1 MAPQSSTLLL
11 RASLDAYIPSLSEP
25 ATSAQLDFE
34 WHSVQIDCHVQK
46 DSSDVSRRKLFF
58 LISFHSDGK
67 SNTKKLHLPF
77 VPTVSPM
84 KRDATSRLLADI
96 GMAGCPV
103 GVSVFLCRRRRF
115 SPRKQ
120 RNLALKLPP
129 Q

>member
-1 MAPQSSTLLL
+1 MTKRMIVPTRPTRMAPQSSTLLL

-34 WHSVQIDCHVQK
+34 WHSVQIDCHVQNA
-46 DSSDVSRRKLFF
+46 SSHVSRRTLFY

-84 KRDATSRLLADI
+84 KRDATSRLLA
-96 GMAGCPV
+96 
-103 GVSVFLCRRRRF
+103 
-115 SPRKQ
+115 
-120 RNLALKLPP
+120 
-129 Q
+129 